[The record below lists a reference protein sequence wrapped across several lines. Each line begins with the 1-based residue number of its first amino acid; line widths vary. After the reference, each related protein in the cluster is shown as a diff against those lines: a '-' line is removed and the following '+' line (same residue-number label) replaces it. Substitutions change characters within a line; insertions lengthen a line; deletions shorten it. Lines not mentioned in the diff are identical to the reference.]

1 MWLDRLMDSR
11 TRHALELTARFAEA
25 RQQVLAENV
34 ANIDTPD
41 YQSRTLD
48 AGAFRDTLRAALDE
62 TVGGDRLNL
71 RNSAQFRTDS
81 AGQLQVE
88 PETEPAPNV
97 LFHDGTNSR
106 MESLMSQAT
115 ENGLLYN
122 LTTSLLRSKFDSLTN
137 AIRGRIA

>member
-1 MWLDRLMDSR
+1 MDSR

-41 YQSRTLD
+41 YHSRTLD
-48 AGAFRDTLRAALDE
+48 AGVFRDALRAALDE
-62 TVGGDRLNL
+62 NDGSDLLSLRGG
-71 RNSAQFRTDS
+71 AQVRTDA
-81 AGQLQVE
+81 AGRLQVDPTVE
-88 PETEPAPNV
+88 SAPNV
-97 LFHDGTNSR
+97 LFHDGTNAR
-106 MESLMSQAT
+106 MESLMSQAA